1 MQIAFADYE
10 MDLRRQELRRA
21 GQVVHTEPQVFDLL
35 LLLVRNR
42 DRVVSKDELFGTIW
56 NGRIVSEAALS
67 SRINAARKA
76 IGDDGDRQTL
86 IRTIHKRGFRFVGE
100 VRETATVAS
109 VPAGESGTAPRQ
121 LAHQPAA
128 AAADPPAAEAP
139 VRKPALAVMP
149 FEDLGPDA
157 GNQYLSYGLTE
168 DIIRLLARNRWLDVL
183 SRHTCAAYR
192 GRDVSAREIG
202 AALGIRYLLQGSI
215 MKRGEQIRIGADLI
229 CARTGRQLW
238 SETYDLAFADILQ
251 IQDAMARQIAAVIE
265 PELARLEREA
275 AMFRRSIE
283 LDPGYA
289 RAYGALSY
297 VHLQQTF
304 VSEPEDRPALLDTAM
319 RHARAAVLLDD
330 RDSMNLCVLGRAHCM
345 LREYED
351 SVAALEQAIALN
363 PSFAQGYFGLG
374 FTLTLCG
381 RETEALALVERATEL
396 SPRDPHLTSFHH
408 LRALAYFSLGNLDA
422 AATYSRMA
430 TRLQNANYRT
440 FALHAAALG
449 LLGRAAEAWPSVQ
462 ELLRRKP
469 GYHCAYGRNDLFF
482 CANEQLVA
490 RYAERLQH
498 AEVEVVP
505 QRPPGELQRG
515 LPARF
520 RQVPHLLRGLV
531 EHAHPVQPGHD
542 VPAALGPGQ
551 AGVPADR
558 KRDGPPGPVD
568 LLGQLHARGRG
579 ADHQHAAFRQQP
591 GVAVGRGRH
600 LPDRGRQRARHGRHM
615 RLVALAGGD
624 HHHPRAPGAPAG
636 LHRIAAGDPAGP
648 RAPWYPP

>member
-1 MQIAFADYE
+1 MQIAFADCE

-21 GQVVHTEPQVFDLL
+21 GQVIHTEPQVFDLL

-76 IGDDGDRQTL
+76 IGDDGDRQLL

-100 VRETATVAS
+100 VRETVAAAAL
-109 VPAGESGTAPRQ
+109 PAGEHGAAPRQ
-121 LAHQPAA
+121 LAQQPAA
-128 AAADPPAAEAP
+128 AVAGPPAAEAP
-139 VRKPALAVMP
+139 VRKPSLAVMP

-229 CARTGRQLW
+229 CAETGRQLW

-251 IQDAMARQIAAVIE
+251 IQDTMARQIAAVIE

-275 AMFRRSIE
+275 AMRKPPGNLDAWDCYQRGLWYLWGFTTPSMAEAEAMFRRSIE

-304 VSEPEDRPALLDTAM
+304 LAEPEDRPALLDAAM

-351 SVAALEQAIALN
+351 SIAALEQAIALN

-408 LRALAYFSLGNLDA
+408 LRALACFSLDNLEA
-422 AATYSRMA
+422 AATYARMA

-449 LLGRAAEAWPSVQ
+449 LLGRSAEARPSVQ

-482 CANEQLVA
+482 CAREQLVA
-490 RYAERLQH
+490 RYAEGLRL
-498 AEVEVVP
+498 AGVP
-505 QRPPGELQRG
+505 EG
-515 LPARF
+515 LPA
-520 RQVPHLLRGLV
+520 PI
-531 EHAHPVQPGHD
+531 AA
-542 VPAALGPGQ
+542 AALQ
-551 AGVPADR
+551 ET
-558 KRDGPPGPVD
+558 
-568 LLGQLHARGRG
+568 RG
-579 ADHQHAAFRQQP
+579 ARR
-591 GVAVGRGRH
+591 GGRLQATVRSGI
-600 LPDRGRQRARHGRHM
+600 
-615 RLVALAGGD
+615 V
-624 HHHPRAPGAPAG
+624 
-636 LHRIAAGDPAGP
+636 
-648 RAPWYPP
+648 

>member
-1 MQIAFADYE
+1 MQIAFADCE

-76 IGDDGDRQTL
+76 IGDDGDRQLL

-100 VRETATVAS
+100 VREAAIAAAL
-109 VPAGESGTAPRQ
+109 PAEEHGAAPRQ
-121 LAHQPAA
+121 LAQQPAA
-128 AAADPPAAEAP
+128 AIAGPPAAEAP
-139 VRKPALAVMP
+139 VRKPSLAVMP
-149 FEDLGPDA
+149 FEDLGPDP

-229 CARTGRQLW
+229 CAETGRQLW
-238 SETYDLAFADILQ
+238 SETYDLAYADILQ

-275 AMFRRSIE
+275 AMRKPPGNLDAWDCYQRGLWYLWGFTTPSMAEAEAMFRRSIE

-289 RAYGALSY
+289 RAHGALSY

-304 VSEPEDRPALLDTAM
+304 VSEPEDRPALLDAAM

-449 LLGRAAEAWPSVQ
+449 LLGKPAEAHPDVQ

-490 RYAERLQH
+490 RYVEGLRL
-498 AEVEVVP
+498 AGVP
-505 QRPPGELQRG
+505 EG
-515 LPARF
+515 LPA
-520 RQVPHLLRGLV
+520 PI
-531 EHAHPVQPGHD
+531 
-542 VPAALGPGQ
+542 AAASLQ
-551 AGVPADR
+551 ETRSAR
-558 KRDGPPGPVD
+558 RDGR
-568 LLGQLHARGRG
+568 LQASARSGI
-579 ADHQHAAFRQQP
+579 
-591 GVAVGRGRH
+591 V
-600 LPDRGRQRARHGRHM
+600 
-615 RLVALAGGD
+615 
-624 HHHPRAPGAPAG
+624 
-636 LHRIAAGDPAGP
+636 
-648 RAPWYPP
+648 